1 MGAFYSEMVS
11 KQSSKFERVKKLKYK
26 KIMKDKSKWTCGK
39 GKGMKKTLKIAD
51 KSSQGIFIA

>member
-1 MGAFYSEMVS
+1 MVS
-11 KQSSKFERVKKLKYK
+11 KQSSKFVRVNKLKYK